1 MAVLAAFPVPW
12 KKGMIPDWRKH
23 MALFGRGKKTLAVEA
38 EPVVVVPTPESYL
51 FTDEQNETLNEMKVD
66 SSGMVRLGD
75 VTRNLLGEQVQYISQ
90 HLSGQ
95 AGVVQLGDGLNVDV
109 SSSSYHEF
117 RIHHDDV
124 QEFVARLRTLREMQ
138 GRSSR

>member
-1 MAVLAAFPVPW
+1 
-12 KKGMIPDWRKH
+12 

-38 EPVVVVPTPESYL
+38 EPVVVVPTPEFYL
-51 FTDEQNETLNEMKVD
+51 FTDEQEETLDEMKVD
-66 SSGMVRLGD
+66 SNGMVRLGD

-124 QEFVARLRTLREMQ
+124 QEFVARLRTLRKMQ